1 MKSINFKILALMLLT
16 ATVFSGC
23 AISKMVK
30 NYDEQ
35 VRYTPAT
42 NPLENHGGKVAANV
56 KGNIS
61 EGYFARRAIME
72 VTPVL
77 KHEGGE
83 QVLPTV
89 TLRGTKTT
97 SAGTMVNRDQASS
110 FDLNNIIDFRPEM
123 LESELVLRTRIY
135 REGRE
140 NRANILP
147 ERKVADGTINTSQR
161 VDKSE
166 FMVAYMPDAYQ
177 KVTIHTEKANL
188 YFGYMRHNLDNRLAL
203 NRNPE
208 NQAKITALAD
218 FIKRGWQFQSIE
230 VNAWASPE
238 GEVAFNEKLAENR
251 SKTGDKYLA
260 DLFTRLERETKTT
273 IARPAFKVSAK
284 GEDFDG
290 FMTALNASN
299 LPDKQAIANVINAQV
314 APAERE
320 RRIKDMTLIYAEIE
334 KLLEPL
340 RRAEFVVNLYEPKKT
355 DAEMAMLSTSNPSE
369 LTMEELLYAATLTND
384 LQTKLAIYK
393 AGQQLFP
400 RCARF
405 FNNAAAVNLEL
416 GNIDAA
422 AADLEKANQ
431 LAPGNAY
438 IQNNLGVVA
447 AYKND
452 YVNAKNLFTTANSSN
467 VNTSSNLGV
476 ISIVQGDYQAAST
489 ALAASTCTYNLAMS
503 QLISGNEQAALNTL
517 NCTPENAQVLYLKAI
532 IGARR
537 NDTNLLYENLRK
549 AIAAEPGYKAIAKKD
564 REFIRFFD
572 RAEFQQIVN

>member
-16 ATVFSGC
+16 ATVLSGC

-77 KHEGGE
+77 IHEGGE
-83 QVLPTV
+83 TELPTI

-97 SAGTMVNRDQASS
+97 SAGTMVNLDQASS
-110 FDLNNIIDFRPEM
+110 FDMNNTLNFTPEM
-123 LESELVLRTRIY
+123 LASELVLRTRIY
-135 REGRE
+135 KEGRE
-140 NRANILP
+140 QRASILP
-147 ERKVADGTINTSQR
+147 ERKVADGTINTSQL
-161 VDKSE
+161 VDKGE
-166 FMVAYMPDAYQ
+166 FTVAYMPDKYE
-177 KVTIHTEKANL
+177 KVTIHTESANL
-188 YFGYMRHNLDNRLAL
+188 YFGYMRHNLDTRLAL
-203 NRNPE
+203 NRDPE

-218 FIKRGWQFQSIE
+218 FVKRGWEFQSIE

-251 SKTGDKYLA
+251 SKTGEKYLA
-260 DLFTRLERETKTT
+260 DLFTRLEKETETT
-273 IARPAFKVSAK
+273 IEKPAFKVSAK

-340 RRAEFVVNLYEPKKT
+340 RRAEFVVHLYEPKKT
-355 DAEMAMLSTSNPSE
+355 DAEMAQLATSNPSE
-369 LTMEELLYAATLTND
+369 LTLEELLYAATLTND
-384 LQTKLAIYK
+384 LNTKLAIYK

-400 RCARF
+400 RCARL
-405 FNNAAAVNLEL
+405 FNNAAAVNIEL
-416 GNIDAA
+416 GNIEAA
-422 AADLEKANQ
+422 AADLEVANQ
-431 LAPGNAY
+431 LVPGNAY
-438 IQNNLGVVA
+438 IQNNLGIVA

-467 VNTSSNLGV
+467 VNTNTNLGV
-476 ISIVQGDYQAAST
+476 INIVQGDYQAAST
-489 ALAASTCTYNLAMS
+489 ALATSTCTYNLAMS

-517 NCTPENAQVLYLKAI
+517 NCTPESPQVFYLKAI

-537 NDTNLLYENLRK
+537 NDTSLLYDNLRK
-549 AIAAEPGYKAIAKKD
+549 AVAAEPSYKAIAKKD
-564 REFIRFFD
+564 REFIRYFD
-572 RAEFQQIVN
+572 RAEFQEIVN

>member
-83 QVLPTV
+83 QELPTV

-135 REGRE
+135 KEGRE

-177 KVTIHTEKANL
+177 KETIHTEQASL

-203 NRNPE
+203 NRDPE

-251 SKTGDKYLA
+251 SKTGDQYLA
-260 DLFTRLERETKTT
+260 DLFTRLEKETETT
-273 IARPAFKVSAK
+273 IERPAFKVSAK
-284 GEDFDG
+284 GEEFDG

-340 RRAEFVVNLYEPKKT
+340 RRAEFVVTLYEPKKT

-369 LTMEELLYAATLTND
+369 LSLEELLYAATLTND

-393 AGQQLFP
+393 AGQELFP
-400 RCARF
+400 RCARL

-422 AADLEKANQ
+422 ATDLEKANQ
-431 LAPGNAY
+431 LVPGNPY

-452 YVNAKNLFTTANSSN
+452 FVNAKNLFTTANSRD
-467 VNTSSNLGV
+467 VNTSTNLGV
-476 ISIVQGDYQAAST
+476 IHIVQGDYQAAST
-489 ALAASTCTYNLAMS
+489 ALANSTCTYNLAMS
-503 QLISGNEQAALNTL
+503 QLIAGNEQAALNTL
-517 NCTPENAQVLYLKAI
+517 NCTPENAQVFYLKAI

-537 NDTNLLYENLRK
+537 NDTNLLYENLKK
-549 AIAAEPGYKAIAKKD
+549 AIAAEPSYKTIAKKD

-572 RAEFQQIVN
+572 RAEFQEIVN

>member
-340 RRAEFVVNLYEPKKT
+340 RRAEFVVNLYEPKKLMPKWLCFPQ
-355 DAEMAMLSTSNPSE
+355 AILPS
-369 LTMEELLYAATLTND
+369 
-384 LQTKLAIYK
+384 
-393 AGQQLFP
+393 
-400 RCARF
+400 
-405 FNNAAAVNLEL
+405 
-416 GNIDAA
+416 
-422 AADLEKANQ
+422 
-431 LAPGNAY
+431 
-438 IQNNLGVVA
+438 
-447 AYKND
+447 
-452 YVNAKNLFTTANSSN
+452 
-467 VNTSSNLGV
+467 
-476 ISIVQGDYQAAST
+476 
-489 ALAASTCTYNLAMS
+489 
-503 QLISGNEQAALNTL
+503 
-517 NCTPENAQVLYLKAI
+517 
-532 IGARR
+532 
-537 NDTNLLYENLRK
+537 
-549 AIAAEPGYKAIAKKD
+549 
-564 REFIRFFD
+564 
-572 RAEFQQIVN
+572 

>member
-1 MKSINFKILALMLLT
+1 MKSINFRILALMLLT

-23 AISKMVK
+23 GISRMVK
-30 NYDEQ
+30 NYDSQ

-61 EGYFARRAIME
+61 EKYFHRRAIME

-77 KHEGGE
+77 KYEGGE
-83 QVLPTV
+83 QELPTV

-97 SAGTMVNRDQASS
+97 AAGTMINRDQAGS
-110 FDLNNIIDFRPEM
+110 FDMNNTLNFKPEM

-140 NRANILP
+140 HRASILP
-147 ERKVADGTINTSQR
+147 ERKVADGTINTSQL
-161 VDKSE
+161 VDKTGFTVS
-166 FMVAYMPDAYQ
+166 YMRDAYE
-177 KVTIHTEKANL
+177 KVVIHTEKANL
-188 YFGYMRHNLDNRLAL
+188 YFAYMKHDVNPRLAL
-203 NRNPE
+203 NRSADA
-208 NQAKITALAD
+208 QAKLKALENH
-218 FIKRGWQFQSIE
+218 ILKGWQFHVIE

-251 SKTGDKYLA
+251 SKAGKKYVE
-260 DLFTRLERETKTT
+260 DLFMRLEKETQTT
-273 IARPAFKVSAK
+273 IKRPEFKVTPK

-290 FMTALNASN
+290 FMAALNASN
-299 LPDKQAIANVINAQV
+299 LPDKQAIANVINAQI

-340 RRAEFVVNLYEPKKT
+340 RRAEFVVSLYEPKKT
-355 DAEMAMLSTSNPSE
+355 DSEIAQLSTTNPSE
-369 LTMEELLYAATLTND
+369 LTLEELLFAATLTDD
-384 LQTKLAIYK
+384 LNTKLAIYM

-400 RCARF
+400 NCPRV
-405 FNNAAAVNLEL
+405 FNNAAAVNIEL

-422 AADLEKANQ
+422 AKDLETANQ
-431 LAPGNAY
+431 LLPGNPF
-438 IQNNLGVVA
+438 IQNNLGIVA
-447 AYKND
+447 AFKGD
-452 YVNAKNLFTTANSSN
+452 YDNAKNLFTTANTRE
-467 VNTSSNLGV
+467 VNTATNLG
-476 ISIVQGDYQAAST
+476 IVNIVKGDYQAAST
-489 ALAASTCTYNLAMS
+489 ALASNTCTYNLAMS
-503 QLISGNEQAALNTL
+503 QLIAGNQQAALNTL
-517 NCTPENAQVLYLKAI
+517 NCAPESPQVFYLKAI

-549 AIAAEPGYKAIAKKD
+549 AIAAEPGYKEIARKD
-564 REFIRFFD
+564 REFIRYFN
-572 RAEFQQIVN
+572 RAEFQEIVR

>member
-1 MKSINFKILALMLLT
+1 MKSINFKILAVMLLA

-23 AISKMVK
+23 GISRMVK
-30 NYDEQ
+30 TYDDN

-61 EGYFARRAIME
+61 EKYFHRRAIME

-83 QVLPTV
+83 QELPTV

-97 SAGTMVNRDQASS
+97 SAGTMINPDQASN
-110 FDLNNIIDFRPEM
+110 FDLNNTLNFTPEM

-135 REGRE
+135 REGKE
-140 NRANILP
+140 QRASILP
-147 ERKVADGTINTSQR
+147 ERKVADGTINTSQLI
-161 VDKSE
+161 DKQG
-166 FMVAYMPDAYQ
+166 FTVAYMKDAYE

-188 YFGYMRHNLDNRLAL
+188 YFDYMRHNLNPRLAL
-203 NRNPE
+203 NRGAE
-208 NQAKITALAD
+208 AQAKIKDLEA
-218 FIKRGWQFQSIE
+218 FVQRGWQFQSIA

-238 GEVAFNEKLAENR
+238 GEVAYNEKLAGNR
-251 SKTGDKYLA
+251 AETGNKFLE
-260 DLFTRLERETKTT
+260 DLFKHLEKASNTT
-273 IARPAFKVSAK
+273 IERPRFSVNAK

-290 FMTALNASN
+290 FMAALNASN
-299 LPDKQAIANVINAQV
+299 LPDKQAIANVINAQI

-320 RRIKDMTLIYAEIE
+320 RRIKDMTLIYGEIE

-355 DAEMAMLSTSNPSE
+355 DAQMAQLATSNPSE
-369 LTMEELLYAATLTND
+369 LTLEELLYAATLTDD
-384 LQTKLAIYK
+384 LNTKLAIYK

-400 RCARF
+400 RCARV
-405 FNNAAAVNLEL
+405 FNNAAAVNIEL

-422 AADLEKANQ
+422 GKDIEMANQ

-438 IQNNLGVVA
+438 IQNNLGVIA
-447 AYKND
+447 AYKGD
-452 YVNAKNLFTTANSSN
+452 YDNAKNLFTTASSRD
-467 VNTSSNLGV
+467 VNTSTNIG
-476 ISIVQGDYQAAST
+476 IINIVQGDYQAAST
-489 ALAASTCTYNLAMS
+489 ALASNNCTYNLAMS

-517 NCTPENAQVLYLKAI
+517 NCSPESAQVFYLKAI
-532 IGARR
+532 IGSRR
-537 NDTNLLYENLRK
+537 NDTGLLYDNLRK
-549 AIAAEPGYKAIAKKD
+549 AIAAEPSYKNIANKD
-564 REFIRFFD
+564 REFIRYFD
-572 RAEFQQIVN
+572 RAEFQEIVR

>member
-83 QVLPTV
+83 QELPTV

-135 REGRE
+135 KEGRE

-177 KVTIHTEKANL
+177 KETIHTEQASL

-203 NRNPE
+203 NRDPE

-251 SKTGDKYLA
+251 SKTGDQYLA
-260 DLFTRLERETKTT
+260 DLFTRLEKETETT
-273 IARPAFKVSAK
+273 IERPAFKVSAK

-340 RRAEFVVNLYEPKKT
+340 RRAEFVVTLYEPKKT

-369 LTMEELLYAATLTND
+369 LSLEELLYAATLTND

-393 AGQQLFP
+393 AGQELFP
-400 RCARF
+400 RCARL

-422 AADLEKANQ
+422 ATDLEKANQ
-431 LAPGNAY
+431 LVPGNPY

-452 YVNAKNLFTTANSSN
+452 FVNAKNLFTTANSRD
-467 VNTSSNLGV
+467 VNTSTNLGV
-476 ISIVQGDYQAAST
+476 IHIVQGDYQAAST
-489 ALAASTCTYNLAMS
+489 ALANSTCTYNLAMS
-503 QLISGNEQAALNTL
+503 QLIAGNEQAALNTL
-517 NCTPENAQVLYLKAI
+517 NCTPENAQVFYLKAI

-537 NDTNLLYENLRK
+537 NDTNLLYENLKK
-549 AIAAEPGYKAIAKKD
+549 AIAAEPSYKTIAKKD

-572 RAEFQQIVN
+572 RAEFQEIVN